1 MLLRSDTDTILT
13 AKRLNS
19 LNFNKE
25 IIKRH
30 LIKGSNRLTETETQD
45 NANAK
50 RPKDKESGLKKLDGI
65 EKSHLE

>member
-30 LIKGSNRLTETETQD
+30 LIKGSNRLTEMETQD

-50 RPKDKESGLKKLDGI
+50 RPKDKEIGLKKLDGI